1 MPKTLVDI
9 DVELLAQAQQILGTS
24 TKKDTVPVRERV
36 RVTLRW
42 CGRGDSNPYVLSDT
56 RT

>member
-9 DVELLAQAQQILGTS
+9 DVELAQAQQILGTS